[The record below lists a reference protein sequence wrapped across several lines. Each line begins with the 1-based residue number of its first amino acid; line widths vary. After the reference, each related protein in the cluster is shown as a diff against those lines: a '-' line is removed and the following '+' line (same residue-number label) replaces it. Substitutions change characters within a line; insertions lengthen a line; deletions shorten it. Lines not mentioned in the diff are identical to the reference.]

1 MAFYTFQEPQI
12 NFNGIWSGRKSMKFM
27 HFVTLKVSKF
37 VRKYVEALRDY
48 VEIHKIGFRDL
59 ETGKI

>member
-1 MAFYTFQEPQI
+1 
-12 NFNGIWSGRKSMKFM
+12 MKFM

-59 ETGKI
+59 ETGRI